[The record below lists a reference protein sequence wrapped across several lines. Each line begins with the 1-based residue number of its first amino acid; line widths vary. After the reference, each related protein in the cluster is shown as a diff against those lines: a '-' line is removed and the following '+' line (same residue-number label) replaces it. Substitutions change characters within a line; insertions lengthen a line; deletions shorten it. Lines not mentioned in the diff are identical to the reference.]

1 MSKLEFEPV
10 FIGSADELGSCDII
24 ISSVGDNRVVSNFVI
39 KPGTIFKVRA
49 KDHALVFTVN
59 DIEEML
65 KVHVW
70 IDIDFIRSKNNFTT
84 AESLHSIS
92 KVVTDENPDKPI
104 DIILNITTPTGTA
117 IAYTGNLIPENKLYH
132 IAGVLEYIAS
142 LYTRD
147 YLNEKN
153 EDIWIEFRATADLP
167 DDYSEWI
174 TELNKSEIMLTYNNT
189 ENNDEET
196 KEDNQ

>member
-10 FIGSADELGSCDII
+10 FIGSADEIGSCDII

-39 KPGTIFKVRA
+39 KPDTEFKVRA
-49 KDHALVFTVN
+49 KDHALVFNVN
-59 DIEEML
+59 DTEEML

-70 IDIDFIRSKNNFTT
+70 IDIDFIISKNNFTT

-92 KVVTDENPDKPI
+92 NVVTDENPDKPI

-132 IAGVLEYIAS
+132 VAGVLEYIAS

-167 DDYSEWI
+167 DEYNEWI
-174 TELNKSEIMLTYNNT
+174 TELNESEIMLTTIPKNN
-189 ENNDEET
+189 NEET

>member
-10 FIGSADELGSCDII
+10 FIGSADEIGSCDII

-39 KPGTIFKVRA
+39 KPDTEFKVRA
-49 KDHALVFTVN
+49 KDHALVFNVN
-59 DIEEML
+59 DTEEML

-70 IDIDFIRSKNNFTT
+70 IDIDFIKNKNNFTT

-132 IAGVLEYIAS
+132 VAGVLEYIAS

-167 DDYSEWI
+167 DEYNEWI
-174 TELNKSEIMLTYNNT
+174 TELDKSEIMLTTIPKNN
-189 ENNDEET
+189 NEET

>member
-1 MSKLEFEPV
+1 M
-10 FIGSADELGSCDII
+10 
-24 ISSVGDNRVVSNFVI
+24 
-39 KPGTIFKVRA
+39 
-49 KDHALVFTVN
+49 
-59 DIEEML
+59 
-65 KVHVW
+65 
-70 IDIDFIRSKNNFTT
+70 
-84 AESLHSIS
+84 ESLGHFLFELI
-92 KVVTDENPDKPI
+92 KIT
-104 DIILNITTPTGTA
+104 ILGFIYAT
-117 IAYTGNLIPENKLYH
+117 ILYYIYNLIPENKLYNV
-132 IAGVLEYIAS
+132 AGVLEYIAS

>member
-10 FIGSADELGSCDII
+10 FIGSADEIGSCDII

-39 KPGTIFKVRA
+39 KPDTEFKVRA
-49 KDHALVFTVN
+49 KDHALVFNVDDT
-59 DIEEML
+59 EEML

-70 IDIDFIRSKNNFTT
+70 IDIDFIKNKNNFTT

-104 DIILNITTPTGTA
+104 YIILNITTPTGTA

-132 IAGVLEYIAS
+132 VAGVLEYIAS

-153 EDIWIEFRATADLP
+153 EDMWIEFRATADLP
-167 DDYSEWI
+167 DEYNEWI
-174 TELNKSEIMLTYNNT
+174 TELYKSEIMITTIPKDNN
-189 ENNDEET
+189 EET